1 MTLRLVL
8 VSLVAAMGLTIP
20 SAPVIES
27 WVASTQNWMNARFAD
42 WDTRNPQT
50 ADYVIVSDY
59 YDVERVAPRPAIS
72 SFPATA
78 TEPSD
83 RPVLPQASSA
93 AAASKPALL
102 EDARPATVRPVSLV
116 RQRRS
121 LEPIW
126 VGKQLTRSIAYELTF
141 KHEGIDG
148 VPPKV
153 VSKAAAS
160 ARFDLTSV
168 INKVCRVVQ
177 HELALC
183 GKTLDLVI
191 PKVVSPTASPRRIEP
206 VAVAKKLGGGAADK
220 LLQQSRGIGIN
231 PPMAV
236 ALRPAAP
243 SAPQAPVASAPR
255 PVAPKPAPPVVAS
268 TPRPVAPKPAPPVVA
283 TTPRPVAPKPAPP
296 IVASALRP
304 VVTKPAPP
312 AVASAPRPVAAKPA
326 PSVVPS
332 APRPVAPKLAPSVV
346 AIALR
351 PVVTK
356 PVPMA
361 VASVPGPVVTKPAR
375 PVVAIALRPVV
386 TKPVPPV
393 VASVP
398 RPVATIPARP
408 VLGLQTSFGPM
419 ETSAGLYFAGKLTPP
434 AKSLQPTPRREPT
447 KPSATAT
454 VVAARPPVS
463 SRVIETCE
471 LPDDLYIEVAGE
483 LVWQDDGFGAPAMAA
498 KALVA
503 AAKPRFEPLEVSY
516 DYYVGTDF
524 ELNHRNDGLSIPVE
538 SAVQTAKTDV
548 RAPHSARDL
557 GRAVKLT
564 RDAVHAWVNVFTGP
578 TVVTVSQSN

>member
-72 SFPATA
+72 SFPAPA

-83 RPVLPQASSA
+83 QPVLPQASSA

-102 EDARPATVRPVSLV
+102 DDARPATVRPVSLV

-141 KHEGIDG
+141 KHEGIDL

-153 VSKAAAS
+153 VSKASAS
-160 ARFDLTSV
+160 ARFDLMPV
-168 INKVCRVVQ
+168 FNMVCREVQ
-177 HELALC
+177 HELAWC
-183 GKTLDLVI
+183 GKTLDSVV
-191 PKVVSPTASPRRIEP
+191 PKVVSATTSPRRIEP

-255 PVAPKPAPPVVAS
+255 PVAPRPAPPVVASAPRPVVTKPAPPVVAS

-283 TTPRPVAPKPAPP
+283 STPRPVTSKPAP
-296 IVASALRP
+296 
-304 VVTKPAPP
+304 
-312 AVASAPRPVAAKPA
+312 
-326 PSVVPS
+326 
-332 APRPVAPKLAPSVV
+332 
-346 AIALR
+346 
-351 PVVTK
+351 
-356 PVPMA
+356 
-361 VASVPGPVVTKPAR
+361 

-386 TKPVPPV
+386 TKPVPLA
-393 VASVP
+393 VASAP

-419 ETSAGLYFAGKLTPP
+419 ETSAGLYFAGKLMPP
-434 AKSLQPTPRREPT
+434 AKSLLPTPRQEPM

-471 LPDDLYIEVAGE
+471 LPDDLYIDVAGE
-483 LVWQDDGFGAPAMAA
+483 LVWQDDGFGAPAKAA

-503 AAKPRFEPLEVSY
+503 AAKPRFKPLEVSC
-516 DYYVGTDF
+516 DYYVGTAF
-524 ELNHRNDGLSIPVE
+524 ELNYRNDGLSIPVE
-538 SAVQTAKTDV
+538 SAVQTVKTDV
-548 RAPHSARDL
+548 PAPHSGRDL
-557 GRAVKLT
+557 SRAVNLT
-564 RDAVHAWVNVFTGP
+564 RDAVYAWVNVFTGP
-578 TVVTVSQSN
+578 TLVTVSQSN